1 MMIDALLLGH
11 VLLTTA
17 GYVGLIASNVYVLFL
32 SRSRDP
38 HAIRVGLTAWRHSS
52 QVFGPFLLVGVFF
65 GFGLASAMHVSLG
78 SLWLVST
85 YILIVAA
92 IAVQASVMIPWQL
105 RSNPMLEAGIVP
117 RMTPVV
123 LVLIALCVSY
133 TSILWLMLARPG

>member
-1 MMIDALLLGH
+1 MSNELLLGH

-17 GYVGLIASNVYVLFL
+17 GYAGLIAANVYVLFL

-38 HAIRVGLTAWRHSS
+38 HVIRVGLTAWRHSS
-52 QVFGPFLLVGVFF
+52 QVFGPFLLIGVFF
-65 GFGLASAMHVSLG
+65 GFGLASAMHVSL
-78 SLWLVST
+78 SSSWLVTT
-85 YILIVAA
+85 YILVAAA
-92 IAVQASVMIPWQL
+92 IAVQALVMVPWQL

-123 LVLIALCVSY
+123 LVLIASCVLY